1 MKDQVTSIEQSK
13 RLIELGVPAE
23 KASMVWIPGYE
34 FDALTRRFIPNDKE
48 CFLSISYDRSS
59 LKGDGVIPAFT
70 VADLL
75 GVMPTDIPAVVGQN
89 HDYAL
94 TLSNNFCWNLRYENS
109 HMHQCIGEQLEFDL
123 VDLLCNR
130 IEWILSNGYELNL

>member
-13 RLIELGVPAE
+13 RLIEMGVPAD
-23 KASMVWIPGYE
+23 KANMVWLAPIDLNEYYLTTKMGYCCPDE
-34 FDALTRRFIPNDKE
+34 RD
-48 CFLSISYDRSS
+48 
-59 LKGDGVIPAFT
+59 IPAFT

-75 GVMPTDIPAVVGQN
+75 GVMPPDIPAVVGQN

-109 HMHQCIGEQLEFDL
+109 HTHQCIGEQLEFDL

-130 IEWILSNGYELNL
+130 IEWIVSNGYELNL